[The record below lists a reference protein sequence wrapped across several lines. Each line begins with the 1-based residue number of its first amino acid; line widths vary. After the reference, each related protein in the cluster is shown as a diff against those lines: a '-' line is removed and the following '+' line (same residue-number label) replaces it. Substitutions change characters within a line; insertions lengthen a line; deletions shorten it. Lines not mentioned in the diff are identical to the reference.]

1 MKDEL
6 TSFRENISVAVIRV
20 WVTGAVQMALSRPD
34 LRDECNAVQVK
45 YTNQK
50 RIVLMN
56 DAGSSIHAI
65 DQMKPCFFWIKS
77 SARRAFG
84 GCLGSKRR

>member
-1 MKDEL
+1 MLDRPTGRKL

-45 YTNQK
+45 YTNQ
-50 RIVLMN
+50 N
-56 DAGSSIHAI
+56 DELRFVNVSI
-65 DQMKPCFFWIKS
+65 
-77 SARRAFG
+77 
-84 GCLGSKRR
+84 

>member
-1 MKDEL
+1 MTTVSSSLCCEGLIVLSDAFLKDGTL

-45 YTNQK
+45 YTNQ
-50 RIVLMN
+50 N
-56 DAGSSIHAI
+56 DELRFVNVSI
-65 DQMKPCFFWIKS
+65 
-77 SARRAFG
+77 
-84 GCLGSKRR
+84 